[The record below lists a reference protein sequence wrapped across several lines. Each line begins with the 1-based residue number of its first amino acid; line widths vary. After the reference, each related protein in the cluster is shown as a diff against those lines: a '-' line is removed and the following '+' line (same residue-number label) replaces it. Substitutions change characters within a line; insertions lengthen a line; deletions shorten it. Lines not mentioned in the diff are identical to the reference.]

1 MLSIKKLIPK
11 KLNLPIRWW
20 KCYFFKRL
28 DPEMFWVINNINKC
42 DLAIDVGSNLG
53 FYSYT
58 LGKKFTHV
66 ESFEPL
72 VELSKFLR
80 EYNSKKIT
88 INDYALGNESGE
100 AVITIPFIN
109 SNKEPSYAGIGAEK
123 RYGNFEKRIIP
134 VKRLDDHKYQGVDF
148 IKIDVEGFEQEVLLG
163 AHETILQSKPL
174 LLIELEERHRKGSVF
189 DTANYL
195 KKNFGYKGFFLEN
208 SRLISIE
215 NFVIGKYQKI
225 NTDGSVIKPYFN
237 NFIFL
242 SE

>member
-1 MLSIKKLIPK
+1 MLSIKKIIPK
-11 KLNLPIRWW
+11 KLNLPLRWW
-20 KCYFFKRL
+20 KCYFLNRL
-28 DPEMFWVINNINKC
+28 DPEMFWVVNNIKKC
-42 DLAIDVGSNLG
+42 EFAIDVGSNLG
-53 FYSYT
+53 FYSYS

-109 SNKEPSYAGIGAEK
+109 SNKEPSYAGIGAEE
-123 RYGNFEKRIIP
+123 RYGDFEKRIIP
-134 VKRLDDHKYQGVDF
+134 VRRLDDHKYQGVDF
-148 IKIDVEGFEQEVLLG
+148 IKIDVEGFEQEVILG
-163 AHETILQSKPL
+163 AQETILKSKPL

-195 KKNFGYKGFFLEN
+195 KENYDYKGFFLEK
-208 SRLISIE
+208 SRLVNIE
-215 NFVIGKYQKI
+215 NFEINKHQKI
-225 NTDGSVIKPYFN
+225 DLDGNVIKPYFN
-237 NFIFL
+237 NFLFFPQ
-242 SE
+242 

>member
-1 MLSIKKLIPK
+1 MICIKKLIPK
-11 KLNLPIRWW
+11 KINLPLRWW
-20 KCYFFKRL
+20 KCYFLKRL
-28 DPEMFWVINNINKC
+28 DLEMFWVLNNIKRC
-42 DLAIDVGSNLG
+42 EFAIDVGSNLG
-53 FYSYT
+53 FYSYS

-109 SNKEPSYAGIGAEK
+109 SNKEPSYAGIGAEE

-134 VKRLDDHKYQGVDF
+134 VKRLDDHGFNEVDF
-148 IKIDVEGFEQEVLLG
+148 IKIDVEGFEQEVILG
-163 AHETILQSKPL
+163 ARETILKSRPL

-195 KKNFGYKGFFLEN
+195 RKNFGYRGFFLEN
-208 SRLISIE
+208 SRLVSIE
-215 NFVIGKYQKI
+215 NFAIDKHQKI
-225 NTDGSVIKPYFN
+225 DADGSVIKPYFN